1 MHLQNTPLDHKR
13 NSRSWFLQSGLCNRL
28 CNTSLF
34 TGKMY
39 MAYVWLWLM
48 CDNCFQICRL
58 GTCCKHSADQQL
70 QRIGLQGAFFLM
82 SHNPSSN
89 PRCTLGFIVRKFTGK
104 YIGQFLS
111 VHVFCE
117 RTIRKPPNSTTKYH
131 RSHQFNLYHNAQG
144 GYSKKKSYISWFTA
158 SHGTFL
164 SNCTNLLLYKN
175 SANQQAWA
183 QSPTEPQSQNRWH

>member
-1 MHLQNTPLDHKR
+1 
-13 NSRSWFLQSGLCNRL
+13 
-28 CNTSLF
+28 
-34 TGKMY
+34 MY

-104 YIGQFLS
+104 YIWQFLS

-131 RSHQFNLYHNAQG
+131 RSHQFNLYHNVQE
-144 GYSKKKSYISWFTA
+144 GYSKKKIS
-158 SHGTFL
+158 H
-164 SNCTNLLLYKN
+164 LLVH
-175 SANQQAWA
+175 SI
-183 QSPTEPQSQNRWH
+183 TWHFFEQLHKPVVI

>member
-1 MHLQNTPLDHKR
+1 
-13 NSRSWFLQSGLCNRL
+13 
-28 CNTSLF
+28 
-34 TGKMY
+34 
-39 MAYVWLWLM
+39 M

-104 YIGQFLS
+104 YIWQFLS

-131 RSHQFNLYHNAQG
+131 RSHQFNLYHNAHR
-144 GYSKKKSYISWFTA
+144 GYSKKKSHISWFTA

-183 QSPTEPQSQNRWH
+183 QSPTEPQSQNR